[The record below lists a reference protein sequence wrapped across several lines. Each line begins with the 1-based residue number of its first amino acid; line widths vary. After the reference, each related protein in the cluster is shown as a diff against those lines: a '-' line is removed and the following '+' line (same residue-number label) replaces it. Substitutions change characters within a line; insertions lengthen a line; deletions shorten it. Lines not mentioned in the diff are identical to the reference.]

1 MWKFSA
7 NVKHEC
13 YRSHYC
19 DTIAILK
26 KKIPYMCTFSTCS
39 KGGPHYMYGQWNF
52 LWQIMIYVHNYT
64 GNDNKN
70 KVMYKKWYTV
80 WLTKRMVVFEFV
92 VVLPVYTVFACY
104 CSMVCS
110 SIILSPP
117 SVTIKFYNIHI
128 YITYKLIYKKTSYLC
143 KYCKNSFLIKKIHVH
158 VVTFFFFFT
167 HFSLFEWKT
176 LIIFH
181 M

>member
-1 MWKFSA
+1 
-7 NVKHEC
+7 
-13 YRSHYC
+13 
-19 DTIAILK
+19 
-26 KKIPYMCTFSTCS
+26 MCTFSTCS

-92 VVLPVYTVFACY
+92 VVLPVDTVFACY

-158 VVTFFFFFT
+158 VVTFFFFYTF
-167 HFSLFEWKT
+167 FSFWMKNTDYFSYVKYWFKLFLKKKNNHKT
-176 LIIFH
+176 LKTLQYEVSIVT
-181 M
+181 

>member
-1 MWKFSA
+1 MLQKSLF
-7 NVKHEC
+7 
-13 YRSHYC
+13 
-19 DTIAILK
+19 DTGIAILK
-26 KKIPYMCTFSTCS
+26 IKTNFHTCALFSTCS
-39 KGGPHYMYGQWNF
+39 KGGPYYMYGQWN
-52 LWQIMIYVHNYT
+52 LQWQIMIYNDT

-92 VVLPVYTVFACY
+92 VVLPVDTVFACY

-110 SIILSPP
+110 SIILSSP

-128 YITYKLIYKKTSYLC
+128 YITYKLIDKKTSYLC

-158 VVTFFFFFT
+158 VITFFSHIFLFLNEKHWLFFIC
-167 HFSLFEWKT
+167 KI
-176 LIIFH
+176 LI
-181 M
+181 

>member
-13 YRSHYC
+13 YRSLYF
-19 DTIAILK
+19 DTGIAILK
-26 KKIPYMCTFSTCS
+26 IKTNFHTCALFSTCS
-39 KGGPHYMYGQWNF
+39 KGGPYYKYGQWN
-52 LWQIMIYVHNYT
+52 LQWQIMIYNDT

-92 VVLPVYTVFACY
+92 VVLPVDTVFACY

-117 SVTIKFYNIHI
+117 SVTIKFYNTYI
-128 YITYKLIYKKTSYLC
+128 YNIQINL
-143 KYCKNSFLIKKIHVH
+143 
-158 VVTFFFFFT
+158 
-167 HFSLFEWKT
+167 
-176 LIIFH
+176 
-181 M
+181 